1 MGMRKDLILSQ
12 EEIQR
17 RKNSGRNRNNSL
29 TKELT
34 NSSSTSNS
42 LPNSESVLLTFD
54 EIDHVSSFNIT
65 CGFFCLIPSILTKVI

>member
-17 RKNSGRNRNNSL
+17 RKGSGRNRNNSL
-29 TKELT
+29 TKEVT
-34 NSSSTSNS
+34 NSSSRSNS

-54 EIDHVSSFNIT
+54 EIDHVSSFNIK
-65 CGFFCLIPSILTKVI
+65 CGLISFDVLF